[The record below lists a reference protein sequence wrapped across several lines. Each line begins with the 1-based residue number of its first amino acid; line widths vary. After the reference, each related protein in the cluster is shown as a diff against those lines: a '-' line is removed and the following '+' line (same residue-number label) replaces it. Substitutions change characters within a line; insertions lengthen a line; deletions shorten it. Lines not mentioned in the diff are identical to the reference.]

1 MKEPIPGTPEYEN
14 LFKKVP
20 IPPEILE
27 WAQNNINEE
36 EILAEMREIQETG
49 GLKFS
54 DFEKE
59 LEALITTP
67 E

>member
-1 MKEPIPGTPEYEN
+1 MTEPMPGTPEYES
-14 LFKKVP
+14 LFKKIPV
-20 IPPEILE
+20 PPEVLE
-27 WAQNNINEE
+27 WAKNNFNED

-59 LEALITTP
+59 LESLITTP